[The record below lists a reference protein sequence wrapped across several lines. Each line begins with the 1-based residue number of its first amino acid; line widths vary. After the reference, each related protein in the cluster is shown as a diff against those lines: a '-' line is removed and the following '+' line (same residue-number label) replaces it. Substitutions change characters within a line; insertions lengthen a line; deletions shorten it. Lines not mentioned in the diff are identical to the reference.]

1 MNRSPYISAAPSVG
15 NIMFKVLL
23 ALVPGIAAY
32 VWVYGGGVLV
42 TITLAT
48 ATALLA
54 EALMLKIRKR
64 PIRPF
69 LMDYSAIVTAWLLAL
84 AIPPLAPWW
93 MIVVGTFF
101 AIVIAKQLYGGL
113 GYNPFNPAMIGYAVL
128 LISFPVLMTKW
139 PAALALAQSKLSFV
153 DQLHYIF
160 SDVLPLDSNSVSVKL
175 DAVTSAT
182 PLDYLKTQLK
192 LSHDIAS
199 IKVAPIFGALGGTG
213 NEYITGAY
221 LLGGLYLWQQKIITW
236 HLPAAFLGALALL
249 SGVFWVVNPT
259 YFASPLF
266 HLFSGASMLAAFFI
280 ITDPVS
286 GPTTPNGKLYFAA
299 GIAVITYLIRVYGG
313 YPDGVAFAVIFMN
326 ICVPLIDAATQPRV
340 FGHEK

>member
-1 MNRSPYISAAPSVG
+1 MNRSPYISNAPSVG
-15 NIMFKVLL
+15 TLMFKVLL
-23 ALVPGIAAY
+23 ALVPGIVAY

-48 ATALLA
+48 ITALAA
-54 EALMLKIRKR
+54 EAAMLKIRKR
-64 PIRPF
+64 PIQPF
-69 LMDYSAIVTAWLLAL
+69 LMDYSAVVTAWLLAL

-93 MIVVGTFF
+93 LVVIGTLF

-128 LISFPVLMTKW
+128 IISFPVLMTKW
-139 PAALALAQSKLSFV
+139 PAALSLAQTKLSFI
-153 DQLHYIF
+153 DQLHFIF
-160 SDVLPLDSNSVSVKL
+160 SGLLPQDVKL

-182 PLDYLKTQLK
+182 PLDYLKTELK
-192 LSHDIAS
+192 LKHALAS
-199 IKVAPIFGALGGTG
+199 ITQAPLFGTLGGKGGEFVTIG
-213 NEYITGAY
+213 Y
-221 LLGGLYLWQQKIITW
+221 LLGGLYLWQQKIISW
-236 HLPAAFLGALALL
+236 HLPTAFLGALALF
-249 SGVFWVVNPT
+249 SGIFWLVNPAH
-259 YFASPLF
+259 FASPIF
-266 HLFSGASMLAAFFI
+266 HLFSGASMLCAFFI

-286 GPTTPNGKLYFAA
+286 GPTTPNGKLWFAA
-299 GIAVITYLIRVYGG
+299 GVALITYLVRVYGG